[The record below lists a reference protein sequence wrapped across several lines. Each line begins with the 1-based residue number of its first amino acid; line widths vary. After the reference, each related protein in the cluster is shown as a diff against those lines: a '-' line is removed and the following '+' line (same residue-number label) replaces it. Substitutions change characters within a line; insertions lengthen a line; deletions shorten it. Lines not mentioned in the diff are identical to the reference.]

1 MFVFLLDNSL
11 KVEVYCDEMDSEFE
25 DNICVSFV
33 ETCPDDEKIFRA
45 GETNIYLTSKQ
56 AEQFGNLLVRAA
68 KLGCEELKDDQTS
81 S

>member
-11 KVEVYCDEMDSEFE
+11 RVEVYCEEMDSEFE

-45 GETNIYLTSKQ
+45 GETNIYLTPKQ
-56 AEQFGNLLVRAA
+56 AEQFGSLLMRVGRI
-68 KLGCEELKDDQTS
+68 GCEDVADS
-81 S
+81 

>member
-11 KVEVYCDEMDSEFE
+11 KVEVYCEELDSEFE

-45 GETNIYLTSKQ
+45 GETNIYLTPKQ
-56 AEQFGNLLVRAA
+56 AEQFGTLLVRAA
-68 KLGCEELKDDQTS
+68 KLGCKNLSES
-81 S
+81 